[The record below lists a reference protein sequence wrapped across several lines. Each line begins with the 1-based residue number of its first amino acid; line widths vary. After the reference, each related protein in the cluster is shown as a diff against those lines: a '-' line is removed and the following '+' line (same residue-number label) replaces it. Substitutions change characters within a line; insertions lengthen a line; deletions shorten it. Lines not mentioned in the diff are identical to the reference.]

1 MPINETFNG
10 FIETT
15 TDALL
20 IFEACRRGIL
30 PKISRRLQ
38 DRERGAI
45 RSGTIYVFDE
55 KESGIRR
62 WTDGLVWSPSRILGN
77 FLIYRE
83 LDGRESLHQK
93 QHMEASTSYMA
104 NYYTSTSI
112 YDPASED
119 SLEEQL
125 SSEERDRE
133 RNLVGSLTDTYK
145 FKKGGLIKK
154 TISIHLNGSIQHLIS
169 YYTKTDVLDAKLAT
183 PSSVSE
189 ISSLQIAP
197 DLLLKQS
204 FRVPPSV
211 EFAELILKRPSLS
224 PSSTISSA
232 SSSTQS
238 YYRKSYGNMKPGTPY
253 SLHDGYRRRY
263 HHHKDLQYED
273 YHSLRTFHS

>member
-62 WTDGLVWSPSRILGN
+62 WTDGLVWSPSRILAN

-93 QHMEASTSYMA
+93 QHMETS
-104 NYYTSTSI
+104 
-112 YDPASED
+112 
-119 SLEEQL
+119 
-125 SSEERDRE
+125 RDRE

-169 YYTKTDVLDAKLAT
+169 YYTKSDVLESKLST
-183 PSSVSE
+183 PSSVPE

-224 PSSTISSA
+224 PSSTISS
-232 SSSTQS
+232 S
-238 YYRKSYGNMKPGTPY
+238 
-253 SLHDGYRRRY
+253 
-263 HHHKDLQYED
+263 
-273 YHSLRTFHS
+273 